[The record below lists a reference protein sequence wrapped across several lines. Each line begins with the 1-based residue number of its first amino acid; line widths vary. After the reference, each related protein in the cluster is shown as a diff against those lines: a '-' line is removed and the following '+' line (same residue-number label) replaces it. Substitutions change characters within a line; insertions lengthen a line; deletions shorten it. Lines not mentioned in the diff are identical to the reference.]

1 METNKHT
8 TESDR
13 ILATVSASLE
23 PVKGLFL
30 KTVYGMDNLARETTT
45 FWSPIG
51 GDGYSYRGYAYN
63 WTGKDK
69 RWTWTNTLN
78 YNTTLIERINLGF
91 LAGIEQQRTVGSSW
105 NATKTGCF

>member
-1 METNKHT
+1 MAGRAQDFAAGLGYYNPAQLMETNKNT

-51 GDGYSYRGYAYN
+51 GDGYSYG
-63 WTGKDK
+63 W
-69 RWTWTNTLN
+69 LC
-78 YNTTLIERINLGF
+78 I
-91 LAGIEQQRTVGSSW
+91 
-105 NATKTGCF
+105 